1 MILTLEQLSDCAC
14 AEGTLGR
21 EGGHRETSAE
31 ASAVTG
37 VRDAAGSLG
46 WPGSKISD
54 KDGLTVR
61 VGGRADLLKIW
72 LSDNPVGRVAN
83 LGDGEQWNNWKF
95 YTLGNMPCIVK

>member
-14 AEGTLGR
+14 AEGTLGW

-37 VRDAAGSLG
+37 VRDAAGS
-46 WPGSKISD
+46 GSKISD

-95 YTLGNMPCIVK
+95 YTLGNMLCIVK

>member
-1 MILTLEQLSDCAC
+1 MGNFLVIY
-14 AEGTLGR
+14 R
-21 EGGHRETSAE
+21 KPTSNIMLNGE
-31 ASAVTG
+31 NLQSFLL
-37 VRDAAGSLG
+37 RS
-46 WPGSKISD
+46 ISD